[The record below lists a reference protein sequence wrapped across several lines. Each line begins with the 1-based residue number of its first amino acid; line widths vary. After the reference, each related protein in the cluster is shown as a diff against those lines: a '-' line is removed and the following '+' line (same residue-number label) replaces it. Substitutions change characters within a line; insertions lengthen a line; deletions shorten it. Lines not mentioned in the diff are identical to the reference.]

1 MTSIREELTR
11 SEVLMVGHAWCV
23 VAHAL
28 LASVLEVVI
37 LVMIQHIERV
47 LLQLG
52 TLNSASI
59 FPFDFLACFEVS
71 HEVGDALT
79 VHSQQLLVF
88 LPHRSLCCIFA
99 LLIYYSPC

>member
-1 MTSIREELTR
+1 MTSIKEELNC

-23 VAHAL
+23 IAHAL
-28 LASVLEVVI
+28 LTCVLEVVI
-37 LVMIQHIERV
+37 LVVIQHIERV

-52 TLNSASI
+52 ALNSASI
-59 FPFDFLACFEVS
+59 LPFDLLTCFKVS

-79 VHSQQLLVF
+79 VHPQQLLVF

-99 LLIYYSPC
+99 LLIYY